1 MNIRHDHV
9 RTYRL
14 ALDSADLS
22 NIEPSFARMEGDARS
37 AMIDEGMPP
46 ERITMVRAAG
56 MRYLGQSWDLIVR
69 LPDRADAVRDLERLF
84 HETHEQRFGYRAA
97 DPVEIVSLRVSAI
110 GQVTKPELG
119 GWSIEGTLESALR
132 ETRSAYF
139 SGEEMSVPVYLRD
152 RLPGHARFFG
162 PAIVEEMGSVTI
174 VPPGWQAE
182 VGRLGELQL
191 KRKEP

>member
-1 MNIRHDHV
+1 
-9 RTYRL
+9 
-14 ALDSADLS
+14 
-22 NIEPSFARMEGDARS
+22 
-37 AMIDEGMPP
+37 
-46 ERITMVRAAG
+46 MVRGAG

-69 LPDRADAVRDLERLF
+69 LPGREHAVRDLERLF

-110 GQVTKPELG
+110 GQVNKPELG
-119 GWSIEGTLESALR
+119 SWSIEGTLESALR

-139 SGEEMSVPVYLRD
+139 SGKEMSVPVYLRD
-152 RLPGHARFFG
+152 RLPRHARFDG
-162 PAIVEEMGSVTI
+162 PAIIEEMGSVTI
-174 VPPGWQAE
+174 VPPSWRAE